1 MAAPRRP
8 DRRRQGD
15 GGPPTPR
22 AKAERVHDI
31 GLPDRDRDRAAHR
44 VLAALFA
51 IVIALPLAANL
62 AGFDGG
68 DPGAENRELAPFPRI
83 DRSWTS
89 MATLPA
95 NFGLWFDDHF
105 GFRSHLVRWYG
116 ESRLFLL
123 GVSPSA
129 AVVKGRAGWF
139 FYAEDSAIEDYA
151 EVEAMTPEALA
162 NWRAAVLRARDWL
175 HQRDTAYVFTIA
187 PDKHVIYREEM
198 PPTLAR
204 VGEMSRSDQLFTTL
218 QDTGLAVD
226 VRPSLFAAKARERI
240 YQQTDTHWND
250 RGAIV
255 AYQGIIGAV
264 RARVPRTPPA
274 WTRDDF
280 ESVDRSVEG
289 MDLAGMMGLTRA
301 LREVDM
307 TLVPRRPRRARVVE
321 PAGAAP
327 RDELGRLVTEIDDP
341 SLPRAVIFRDS
352 FVSPLVPFLSE
363 HFSRAVY
370 LWQNDFD
377 ANAVLAERPD
387 VVIQEIVGRHLY
399 GFIPSPELVPK

>member
-1 MAAPRRP
+1 MVAPRTP
-8 DRRRQGD
+8 DRL
-15 GGPPTPR
+15 
-22 AKAERVHDI
+22 HDV
-31 GLPDRDRDRAAHR
+31 GLPDTDSRCTAHR
-44 VLAALFA
+44 VLVALFVV
-51 IVIALPLAANL
+51 VISLPLAANL

-68 DPGAENRELAPFPRI
+68 DPGAENRELAPFPHI
-83 DRSWTS
+83 DPSWES

-95 NFGLWFDDHF
+95 NLGLWFDDHF
-105 GFRSHLVRWYG
+105 GFRSQLVRWYG
-116 ESRLFLL
+116 ESRLFVL

-129 AVVKGRAGWF
+129 AVVKGRDSWF
-139 FYAEDSAIEDYA
+139 FYGEDNAIEDYA
-151 EVEAMTPEALA
+151 HVEPMTPEAVA
-162 NWRAAVLRARDWL
+162 NWRKAVVLARDWL
-175 HQRDTAYVFTIA
+175 HTRGAAYVFTIA
-187 PDKHVIYREEM
+187 PDKHLIYPEEM
-198 PPTLAR
+198 TATIAR
-204 VGEMSRSDQLFTTL
+204 VGEVSRADQLFTAL

-226 VRPSLFAAKARERI
+226 VRPSLFEAKARERI

-250 RGAIV
+250 RGVIV
-255 AYQGIIGAV
+255 AYQRIIGAV

-280 ESVDRSVEG
+280 EPVDRRVEG
-289 MDLAGMMGLTRA
+289 MDLAGMMGLTRV
-301 LREVDM
+301 LREVDL

-327 RDELGRLVTEIDDP
+327 TDQEGRLVTEIDDP

-377 ANAVLAERPD
+377 ANAVLTERPD
-387 VVIQEIVGRHLY
+387 IVIQEIVSRHLY